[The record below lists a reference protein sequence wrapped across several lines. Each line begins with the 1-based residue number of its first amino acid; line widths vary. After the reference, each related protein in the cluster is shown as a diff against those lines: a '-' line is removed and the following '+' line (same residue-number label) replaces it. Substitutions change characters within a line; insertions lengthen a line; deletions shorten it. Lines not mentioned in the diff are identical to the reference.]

1 MGVTTYAENTTSVRF
16 AEQLCETAV
25 KIEDEHSGETRGST
39 NSPESGPADESQLM
53 MDEMA
58 LMGPPTL
65 DRLTTDEQYGPFGV
79 PANAQYGM
87 MAQGRPNGM
96 PLESMMP
103 PAQEDVIVPVEMS
116 NNLP

>member
-65 DRLTTDEQYGPFGV
+65 DRLTTD
-79 PANAQYGM
+79 AQYGM

-103 PAQEDVIVPVEMS
+103 PAQEAQDVIVP
-116 NNLP
+116 